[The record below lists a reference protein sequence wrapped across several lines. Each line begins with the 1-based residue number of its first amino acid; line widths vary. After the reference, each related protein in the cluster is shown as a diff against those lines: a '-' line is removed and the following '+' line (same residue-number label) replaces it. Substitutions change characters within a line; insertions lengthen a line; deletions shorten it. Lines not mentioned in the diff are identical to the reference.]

1 MYNTYDTCYTL
12 SDINLQSFHIVFQ
25 KSCNLFYSILQEN
38 TKNFLFF
45 KAWHKQ
51 LINCSTEIKTQRQ
64 NSRKRREQE
73 ALRRLVSNLT
83 RKRGRDGGWKGRE
96 GEGMHVLGVFS
107 GHIFVKYPGASRS
120 IHFCPP
126 TGCSP
131 IALGSRPHK
140 FWPRSIWKKNLAA
153 RVHPQGFCRDV
164 WSAEGT
170 RLKKRG

>member
-1 MYNTYDTCYTL
+1 MYNTYDTCCTL

-83 RKRGRDGGWKGRE
+83 RKRGRDGGARGRRDARP
-96 GEGMHVLGVFS
+96 GCVFWS
-107 GHIFVKYPGASRS
+107 HICKVPGSQPLYSFLSANRMLPY
-120 IHFCPP
+120 CP
-126 TGCSP
+126 GIS
-131 IALGSRPHK
+131 
-140 FWPRSIWKKNLAA
+140 AA
-153 RVHPQGFCRDV
+153 
-164 WSAEGT
+164 
-170 RLKKRG
+170 